1 MRFTRGLRYFYA
13 YKKWQLELYST
24 EKIITDKIFIKKGR
38 FIKYTIRANI
48 INQQDLNLPHA
59 QTKITLI
66 DDNNL
71 IKSELT
77 SYDLITAKGYIDIYI
92 GMSCTSKITSNYYIK
107 FDNSNKKDFF
117 SINQYLVSFDETQG
131 NISIPLPIID
141 STKQG
146 KKFVKFSLSDQTFDN
161 FILTFTQGD
170 AGKNDETAKLSQV
183 EFGRLSTSRIST
195 FEISS
200 LIASGFQIFK
210 INNPNTCYKLDYQTL
225 TVNVNT
231 ENVDFPF

>member
-1 MRFTRGLRYFYA
+1 
-13 YKKWQLELYST
+13 
-24 EKIITDKIFIKKGR
+24 
-38 FIKYTIRANI
+38 
-48 INQQDLNLPHA
+48 
-59 QTKITLI
+59 
-66 DDNNL
+66 
-71 IKSELT
+71 
-77 SYDLITAKGYIDIYI
+77 
-92 GMSCTSKITSNYYIK
+92 MSCTSKITSNYYIK

-146 KKFVKFSLSDQTFDN
+146 KQFVKFSLSDPTFDN

-170 AGKNDETAKLSQV
+170 GGKNDETAKLSQV

-231 ENVDFPF
+231 ENVDFPFEYNLVDYLTFENSDICNKLPKNSIRIKFFLNTCPSIPILRTCLFLQKFSRRFRFIKRA